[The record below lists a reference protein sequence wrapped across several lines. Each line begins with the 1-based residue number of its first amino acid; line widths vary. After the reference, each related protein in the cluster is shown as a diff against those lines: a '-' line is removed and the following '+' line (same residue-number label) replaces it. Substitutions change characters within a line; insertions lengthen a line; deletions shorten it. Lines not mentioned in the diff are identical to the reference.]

1 MILYLD
7 TSALVK
13 LYVDEAASDVV
24 RRAVADVT
32 HVATSRVAYPEARAA
47 FARRHLAGDF
57 SRLDLRRVVAALDR
71 DFSSLV
77 VMELGVAVAT
87 QAGELA
93 ERHGLRGFD
102 AIHLASAL
110 DCSRL
115 LGVQPEFLTFDT
127 RQAAAAR
134 NEGLHTLALS

>member
-77 VMELGVAVAT
+77 VMELGVAAT
-87 QAGELA
+87 AIETMVKGTEVTVMFA
-93 ERHGLRGFD
+93 E
-102 AIHLASAL
+102 
-110 DCSRL
+110 
-115 LGVQPEFLTFDT
+115 PETFV
-127 RQAAAAR
+127 
-134 NEGLHTLALS
+134 